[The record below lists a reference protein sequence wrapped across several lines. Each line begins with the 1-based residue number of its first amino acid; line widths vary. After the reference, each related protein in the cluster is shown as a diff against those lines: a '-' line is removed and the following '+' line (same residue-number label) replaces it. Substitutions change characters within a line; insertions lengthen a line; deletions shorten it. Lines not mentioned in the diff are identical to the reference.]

1 MIDISFQQDQFEVV
15 PTLVQSALVDV
26 LKARIKTEMKAS
38 SSPSVVLAPV
48 HTLPI
53 RDMLQ
58 AQLQSFDPESEDTEA
73 ENAFYVA
80 DLGEVY
86 RQHLRWKALLPRIE
100 PFFGMFVFSLFI
112 HDINIFWVERSSFLS
127 FGIVALTSQAIFL
140 LTTY

>member
-1 MIDISFQQDQFEVV
+1 MIDVSFQQDQFEVV
-15 PTLVQSALVDV
+15 PTLVQPALVNV
-26 LKARIKTEMKAS
+26 LKARVKEIKIL
-38 SSPSVVLAPV
+38 SSPSVTVPHV

-58 AQLQSFDPESEDTEA
+58 AQLQSFDPESEDAEA

-100 PFFGMFVFSLFI
+100 PFFAMKCNP
-112 HDINIFWVERSSFLS
+112 DPM
-127 FGIVALTSQAIFL
+127 
-140 LTTY
+140 